1 MYPYSLTN
9 REIEIAKYIIKGYS
23 NSEIAKMLFV
33 SKSTVKVH
41 VSNILQKTKAKIE
54 LTLPIS
60 WEALKFKPAN
70 FTVM

>member
-9 REIEIAKYIIKGYS
+9 REIEIAQYIIKGYS

-41 VSNILQKTKAKIE
+41 VSNILQKTKAKNRVNLAYILGSIE
-54 LTLPIS
+54 I
-60 WEALKFKPAN
+60 
-70 FTVM
+70 

>member
-41 VSNILQKTKAKIE
+41 VSNILQKTKAKNRVNLAYILGSME
-54 LTLPIS
+54 I
-60 WEALKFKPAN
+60 
-70 FTVM
+70 

>member
-1 MYPYSLTN
+1 MYQYNLTN

-41 VSNILQKTKAKIE
+41 VSNILQKTKAKNRVNLAYILGSIE
-54 LTLPIS
+54 I
-60 WEALKFKPAN
+60 
-70 FTVM
+70 

>member
-41 VSNILQKTKAKIE
+41 VSNILQKTKAKNRVNLAYILGSIE
-54 LTLPIS
+54 I
-60 WEALKFKPAN
+60 
-70 FTVM
+70 